1 MATIGAVMEFD
12 PLEYWLTN
20 RDNAETALIIAQKEI
35 HRLLGNEILDNV
47 ITVDFR
53 PIEPDAA

>member
-1 MATIGAVMEFD
+1 MEFD